1 MFSIGGHGR
10 EASIDEEKKIQKDI
24 CKILPLQLVELV
36 MNPGIRNSV
45 EEPLLKGNFNTP
57 EELHEKKVMAE
68 G

>member
-1 MFSIGGHGR
+1 
-10 EASIDEEKKIQKDI
+10 
-24 CKILPLQLVELV
+24 

-68 G
+68 GEKSFKEKNNRGTSNVSSLKNKI